1 MSYEMARALMKHS
14 VSRPTLY
21 SIEMPV
27 LNRSINDYIKLF
39 ARTVTVP
46 SITAE
51 TNKVIGQEMMNVS
64 RDQTRSVMFGKPLT
78 MEIIEN
84 SDFGA
89 YTEFRRIFNRV
100 STGLDGR
107 SNSRSQRMNY
117 YDDIK
122 FDMTVNKLESPHKGS
137 RQIDQSDRI
146 DQGYINVAQFNF
158 TNCFVSKLSELNLN
172 SETKNSML
180 TFSVN
185 IKYETYQFNN
195 LV

>member
-1 MSYEMARALMKHS
+1 
-14 VSRPTLY
+14 
-21 SIEMPV
+21 
-27 LNRSINDYIKLF
+27 
-39 ARTVTVP
+39 
-46 SITAE
+46 
-51 TNKVIGQEMMNVS
+51 
-64 RDQTRSVMFGKPLT
+64 
-78 MEIIEN
+78 
-84 SDFGA
+84 
-89 YTEFRRIFNRV
+89 
-100 STGLDGR
+100 
-107 SNSRSQRMNY
+107 MNY

-185 IKYETYQFNN
+185 IKYETYEFNN